1 LRYSYAS
8 LTTPFDTTFLKFPFT
23 NAQIKGGAV
32 TGNLGLV
39 YRPNDNWQLTT
50 NFSTGYRIPNID
62 DVGKVFGSEP
72 GNVIVP
78 NTQLQSEYAYNI
90 DLGIVTYIN
99 NRFRLDVTAFYTY
112 LDNAIVRRPF
122 NFNGRDSIF
131 YEGINSKVQALQ
143 NVAQASVWGIQTGY
157 EWAFTKNLSWFLR
170 ANLIYGK
177 ETDDTKDE
185 EVIIQQ
191 QINHSTILY
200 NKTNRAGNRSWPF
213 P

>member
-39 YRPNDNWQLTT
+39 YRPNDNWQLNT

-62 DVGKVFGSEP
+62 DVGKVFDSEP

-90 DLGIVTYIN
+90 DLGIVTDID

-143 NVAQASVWGIQTGY
+143 GPTVSIRLKA
-157 EWAFTKNLSWFLR
+157 LLR
-170 ANLIYGK
+170 
-177 ETDDTKDE
+177 
-185 EVIIQQ
+185 
-191 QINHSTILY
+191 
-200 NKTNRAGNRSWPF
+200 
-213 P
+213 

>member
-39 YRPNDNWQLTT
+39 YRPNDNWQLNT

-62 DVGKVFGSEP
+62 DVGKVFDSEP

-90 DLGIVTYIN
+90 DLV
-99 NRFRLDVTAFYTY
+99 L
-112 LDNAIVRRPF
+112 
-122 NFNGRDSIF
+122 
-131 YEGINSKVQALQ
+131 
-143 NVAQASVWGIQTGY
+143 
-157 EWAFTKNLSWFLR
+157 
-170 ANLIYGK
+170 
-177 ETDDTKDE
+177 
-185 EVIIQQ
+185 
-191 QINHSTILY
+191 
-200 NKTNRAGNRSWPF
+200 
-213 P
+213 